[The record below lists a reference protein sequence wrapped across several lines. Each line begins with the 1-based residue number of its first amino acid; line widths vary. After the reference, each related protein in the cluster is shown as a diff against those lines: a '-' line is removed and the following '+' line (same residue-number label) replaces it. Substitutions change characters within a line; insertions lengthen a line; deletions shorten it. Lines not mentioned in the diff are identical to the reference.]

1 MFRVVG
7 FVRLSLIA
15 TVAASALAAY
25 GMAQPAEG
33 KKIALLVGINV
44 YDHSNLADLKYC
56 EHDVEDLA
64 AVFRN
69 GGYEVTLMTGSA
81 KGQLRGTEANIQ
93 SQLTA
98 LLKNRTRYDT
108 VIVALAGHGMQY
120 AEQKDS

>member
-1 MFRVVG
+1 
-7 FVRLSLIA
+7 
-15 TVAASALAAY
+15 
-25 GMAQPAEG
+25 MAQPAEG

-56 EHDVEDLA
+56 EHDVEELA

-69 GGYEVTLMTGSA
+69 GGYEVTLMTGSH

-98 LLKNRTRYDT
+98 LLKTARATIRSLSASRTWDAICR
-108 VIVALAGHGMQY
+108 AKG
-120 AEQKDS
+120 